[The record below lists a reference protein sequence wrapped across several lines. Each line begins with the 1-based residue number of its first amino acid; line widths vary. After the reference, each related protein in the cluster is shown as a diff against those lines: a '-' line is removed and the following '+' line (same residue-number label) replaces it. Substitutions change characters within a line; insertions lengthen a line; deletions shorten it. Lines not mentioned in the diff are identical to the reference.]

1 MIMQPNYN
9 ILVIGMGNI
18 GKFLMPG
25 YRQLLGDRMNTQV
38 FGVRNNPD
46 KVAELQKQVPFPV
59 SAGNTEQLLREKKPD
74 IVIVATP
81 PKTIPGG
88 GRDPAQALF

>member
-1 MIMQPNYN
+1 MVMQPNYN

-59 SAGNTEQLLREKKPD
+59 SAGNTDLQLSSHSNKGTPFSLR
-74 IVIVATP
+74 A
-81 PKTIPGG
+81 
-88 GRDPAQALF
+88 